1 MHVHHWWGSDD
12 RQRSRMMKSSPCYII
27 MSISSTLGRR
37 LWDAILITAAAR
49 TRTMHFCTIYVG
61 DVWLASTLPSPTPL
75 WSMVG
80 HTQFGPDWLA
90 GLLKSHYRKADAI
103 QCLDDVADIVQQSTP
118 RSGIL
123 QPKVVGE
130 EDTPVPTYSWT
141 DHLQQ
146 LLKPLPGL
154 RQYHHFWWV
163 VSSTATVWYTV
174 VPNHHINYLN
184 TVLTVVF
191 WLLQIE
197 SAEPGVVFAKMSSV
211 AEEECFCL
219 LRESVATMPTPADL
233 PGKKAALGLS
243 QERQAYLYKE
253 IRSFVDEAK
262 ADLIAPKLPN
272 AHHESKRRR

>member
-1 MHVHHWWGSDD
+1 MLRDYVNQQHFGEKTMRCHADNCCGQNKNNAFLHCLCWRCMTGLN
-12 RQRSRMMKSSPCYII
+12 
-27 MSISSTLGRR
+27 TT
-37 LWDAILITAAAR
+37 IT
-49 TRTMHFCTIYVG
+49 Y
-61 DVWLASTLPSPTPL
+61 SL

-80 HTQFGPDWLA
+80 HTQFRPDWLA
-90 GLLKSHYRKADAI
+90 GLFKSHYRKADAI
-103 QCLDDVADIVQQSTP
+103 QCLDDVVDIVHQSTP

-154 RQYHHFWWV
+154 RQYHLFRWV

-174 VPNHHINYLN
+174 VPNHHTNYLN

-197 SAEPGVVFAKMSSV
+197 SAEPGVVFAKMRSV

-233 PGKKAALGLS
+233 PGKKAALDLS

-253 IRSFVDEAK
+253 IRPFVDEAK
-262 ADLIAPKLPN
+262 ADLVAPKLPN
-272 AHHESKRRR
+272 AHHESKRRRQTGDTTG